1 MAIRRIGLAALAVS
15 VVLAGAGCAKPVTG
29 TPVAAPGQAGKP
41 LPPADLASATCR
53 EYLAMDEATRA
64 EVIKAIGE
72 NGNQIVTMNPEI
84 WVGVAGALC
93 TFVDPSAPVRDILI
107 GQGLR

>member
-1 MAIRRIGLAALAVS
+1 MAIRRVGTAVLIAA
-15 VVLAGAGCAKPVTG
+15 VVVTGAGCATPIPG

-41 LPPADLASATCR
+41 LPPADLASTTCR
-53 EYLAMDEATRA
+53 QYLAMDEATRG

-72 NGNQIVTMNPEI
+72 KGNTLIAMNPEI

-93 TFVDPSAPVRDILI
+93 TFVDPSAPVRDILV